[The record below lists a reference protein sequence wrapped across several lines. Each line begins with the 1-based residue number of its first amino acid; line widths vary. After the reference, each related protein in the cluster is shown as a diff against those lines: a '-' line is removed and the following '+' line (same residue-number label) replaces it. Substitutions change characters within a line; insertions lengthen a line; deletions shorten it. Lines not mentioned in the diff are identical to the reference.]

1 MLKNGGSRALFT
13 RPASTFSAKTT
24 FKLSPTALFTH
35 LKIILLQCF
44 QFLTISGIQTD
55 PEFKRWQQKLLF
67 YLTTLNLAKFLYENA
82 PKLKENETDRQVVV
96 AVEAWKHADFL
107 YKNYILN
114 GFDNT
119 LYSVYSSIKIA
130 KELWDS
136 LDKKY
141 KTKDAGIK
149 KFIVGKLLDYKM
161 TDSKTVLSQVQEL

>member
-1 MLKNGGSRALFT
+1 MG
-13 RPASTFSAKTT
+13 
-24 FKLSPTALFTH
+24 
-35 LKIILLQCF
+35 
-44 QFLTISGIQTD
+44 
-55 PEFKRWQQKLLF
+55 LLF
-67 YLTTLNLAKFLYENA
+67 FFFFFFICIRIKVVSKLWGVTENV

-161 TDSKTVLSQVQEL
+161 MDSKNVLSQVQEL

>member
-1 MLKNGGSRALFT
+1 MS
-13 RPASTFSAKTT
+13 
-24 FKLSPTALFTH
+24 KLWGVT
-35 LKIILLQCF
+35 
-44 QFLTISGIQTD
+44 
-55 PEFKRWQQKLLF
+55 
-67 YLTTLNLAKFLYENA
+67 ENV

-107 YKNYILN
+107 CKNYILN
-114 GFDNT
+114 GLDNT

-161 TDSKTVLSQVQEL
+161 TDSKNVLSQVQEL